1 MNFANGALTEA
12 VYYILLSLLEPR
24 HGYGIMQNAESLSNG
39 RVKLAAGTLYG
50 ALNTLLEKG
59 WITALPGEKNSR
71 KKEYVITETG
81 RETLRQEA
89 YFDTW
94 LIRILINQC
103 KTFYRRRPPE
113 PAELTED
120 IPQVTSEETP
130 LLEAL
135 MALPRKQ
142 RVTLELHYI
151 EGYSVAETARI
162 LRLPEGTV
170 KWRLKRGRELLKQS
184 LNREEARA

>member
-1 MNFANGALTEA
+1 MLQADFIQRVRACERRLYRVARTMLPQECDCEDAVQEALLRA
-12 VYYILLSLLEPR
+12 WDR
-24 HGYGIMQNAESLSNG
+24 
-39 RVKLAAGTLYG
+39 
-50 ALNTLLEKG
+50 
-59 WITALPGEKNSR
+59 
-71 KKEYVITETG
+71 

-89 YFDTW
+89 AFEAW

-113 PAELTED
+113 PAEITED

-135 MALPRKQ
+135 MTLPRKQ
-142 RVTLELHYI
+142 RITLELHHI

-184 LNREEARA
+184 LNREEART

>member
-1 MNFANGALTEA
+1 MLQADFIQRVRACERRLYRIARTMLPQECGCEDAVQEALLRA
-12 VYYILLSLLEPR
+12 WDR
-24 HGYGIMQNAESLSNG
+24 
-39 RVKLAAGTLYG
+39 
-50 ALNTLLEKG
+50 
-59 WITALPGEKNSR
+59 
-71 KKEYVITETG
+71 

-135 MALPRKQ
+135 MALPRKE

-184 LNREEARA
+184 LNREEART

>member
-1 MNFANGALTEA
+1 MLQADFIQRVRACERRLYRIARTMLPQECDCEDAVQEALLRA
-12 VYYILLSLLEPR
+12 WDR
-24 HGYGIMQNAESLSNG
+24 
-39 RVKLAAGTLYG
+39 
-50 ALNTLLEKG
+50 
-59 WITALPGEKNSR
+59 
-71 KKEYVITETG
+71 

-120 IPQVTSEETP
+120 NPQVTSEETP

-135 MALPRKQ
+135 MALPHKQ

>member
-1 MNFANGALTEA
+1 
-12 VYYILLSLLEPR
+12 
-24 HGYGIMQNAESLSNG
+24 
-39 RVKLAAGTLYG
+39 
-50 ALNTLLEKG
+50 
-59 WITALPGEKNSR
+59 
-71 KKEYVITETG
+71 
-81 RETLRQEA
+81 
-89 YFDTW
+89 
-94 LIRILINQC
+94 
-103 KTFYRRRPPE
+103 
-113 PAELTED
+113 
-120 IPQVTSEETP
+120 P

-142 RVTLELHYI
+142 RVALELHYI

>member
-1 MNFANGALTEA
+1 MLQADFIQRVRAWERRLYRVARTMLPQECDCEDAVQEALLRA
-12 VYYILLSLLEPR
+12 WDR
-24 HGYGIMQNAESLSNG
+24 
-39 RVKLAAGTLYG
+39 
-50 ALNTLLEKG
+50 
-59 WITALPGEKNSR
+59 
-71 KKEYVITETG
+71 

-113 PAELTED
+113 PTELTED
-120 IPQVTSEETP
+120 IPQPQPGETP
-130 LLEAL
+130 LLDAL
-135 MALPRKQ
+135 MTLPQKP
-142 RVTLELHYI
+142 RVALELHYI

>member
-1 MNFANGALTEA
+1 MLQADFIQRVRACERRLYRVARTMLPQECDCEDAVQEALLRA
-12 VYYILLSLLEPR
+12 WDR
-24 HGYGIMQNAESLSNG
+24 Q
-39 RVKLAAGTLYG
+39 
-50 ALNTLLEKG
+50 
-59 WITALPGEKNSR
+59 
-71 KKEYVITETG
+71 
-81 RETLRQEA
+81 ETLRQEA
-89 YFDTW
+89 YFETW

-120 IPQVTSEETP
+120 IPQVSSEETP

-135 MALPRKQ
+135 MVLPRKQ

-170 KWRLKRGRELLKQS
+170 KWRLKRGRELLKKA
-184 LNREEARA
+184 LNREEART

>member
-1 MNFANGALTEA
+1 MQQADFIQRVRACERRLYRVARTMLPQECDCEDAVQEALLRA
-12 VYYILLSLLEPR
+12 WDR
-24 HGYGIMQNAESLSNG
+24 
-39 RVKLAAGTLYG
+39 
-50 ALNTLLEKG
+50 
-59 WITALPGEKNSR
+59 
-71 KKEYVITETG
+71 

-120 IPQVTSEETP
+120 IVQVSSEETP

-135 MALPRKQ
+135 MALPQKQ
-142 RVTLELHYI
+142 RITLELHYI
-151 EGYSVAETARI
+151 EGYSVADTARI

-170 KWRLKRGRELLKQS
+170 KWRLKRGRELLKEA
-184 LNREEARA
+184 LVREEARL

>member
-1 MNFANGALTEA
+1 MLQADFIQRVRACERRLYRVARTMLPQECDCEDAVQEALLRA
-12 VYYILLSLLEPR
+12 WDR
-24 HGYGIMQNAESLSNG
+24 
-39 RVKLAAGTLYG
+39 
-50 ALNTLLEKG
+50 
-59 WITALPGEKNSR
+59 
-71 KKEYVITETG
+71 

-135 MALPRKQ
+135 MGLPRKQ

-162 LRLPEGTV
+162 LRLPS
-170 KWRLKRGRELLKQS
+170 LK
-184 LNREEARA
+184 REEARI

>member
-1 MNFANGALTEA
+1 MLQVDFIQRVRACERRLYRVARTMLPQECDCEDA
-12 VYYILLSLLEPR
+12 VQE
-24 HGYGIMQNAESLSNG
+24 
-39 RVKLAAGTLYG
+39 
-50 ALNTLLEKG
+50 TLLRA
-59 WITALPGEKNSR
+59 WDR
-71 KKEYVITETG
+71 
-81 RETLRQEA
+81 RDTLRQEA

-120 IPQVTSEETP
+120 IVQVPSEETP

-142 RVTLELHYI
+142 RVALELHYI

>member
-1 MNFANGALTEA
+1 MLQADFIQRVRACERRLYRVARTMLPQECDCEDAVQEALLRA
-12 VYYILLSLLEPR
+12 WDR
-24 HGYGIMQNAESLSNG
+24 
-39 RVKLAAGTLYG
+39 
-50 ALNTLLEKG
+50 
-59 WITALPGEKNSR
+59 
-71 KKEYVITETG
+71 

-130 LLEAL
+130 LLEEL

-162 LRLPEGTV
+162 LSLPEGTV
-170 KWRLKRGRELLKQS
+170 KWRLKRGRELLTHS

>member
-1 MNFANGALTEA
+1 MLQADFIQRVRACERRLYRVARTMLPQECDCEDAVQEALLRA
-12 VYYILLSLLEPR
+12 WDR
-24 HGYGIMQNAESLSNG
+24 RES
-39 RVKLAAGTLYG
+39 
-50 ALNTLLEKG
+50 
-59 WITALPGEKNSR
+59 
-71 KKEYVITETG
+71 
-81 RETLRQEA
+81 LRQEA

-135 MALPRKQ
+135 MTLPRKQ

>member
-1 MNFANGALTEA
+1 MLQADFIQRVRACERRLYRVARTMLPQECDCEDAVQEALLRA
-12 VYYILLSLLEPR
+12 WDR
-24 HGYGIMQNAESLSNG
+24 
-39 RVKLAAGTLYG
+39 
-50 ALNTLLEKG
+50 
-59 WITALPGEKNSR
+59 
-71 KKEYVITETG
+71 

-135 MALPRKQ
+135 MGLPRKQ

-184 LNREEARA
+184 LKREEARI